1 MDNQFWFNKTQLNE
15 MGQLLSNLK
24 FLSYCLGSNPEH
36 VDLTFLSS
44 MPKLEILSLDGRT
57 INNNS
62 KLPNCRPNLRELYL
76 EEIFFQDNS
85 FQMCLEKMPNIQA
98 IHIDGCSMDSWA
110 HFLKV
115 LGTLKHPRELKLH
128 NMFPK
133 ETTRCYFDD
142 LTALKSLILF
152 SCKMSPDLLATLL
165 SRCPSLHKL
174 HMTHVKD
181 ALNDDVRRVICWK
194 LPRLVEL
201 RVTMYIEV
209 EGVERTSRIRV
220 VFDSLEQ
227 LKSAV

>member
-98 IHIDGCSMDSWA
+98 IHIDACSMDSWA

-115 LGTLKHPRELKLH
+115 LGTLKHLRELKLH

-209 EGVERTSRIRV
+209 EGVDRTSRIRV